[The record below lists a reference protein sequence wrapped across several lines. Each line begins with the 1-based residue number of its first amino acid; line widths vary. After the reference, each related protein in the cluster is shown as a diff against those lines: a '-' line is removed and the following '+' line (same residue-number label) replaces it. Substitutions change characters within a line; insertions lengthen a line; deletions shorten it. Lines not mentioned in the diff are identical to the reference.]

1 MRGESR
7 FGDTGR
13 MHLDPLM
20 LKLVAALLV
29 ILVVGLGLRILKQPH
44 VVGYLLAGVILGP
57 HGLSLVADQ
66 HAVARLGEF
75 GVIFLL
81 FFIFIL
87 IFFALVLI

>member
-29 ILVVGLGLRILKQPH
+29 ILVVGLGC
-44 VVGYLLAGVILGP
+44 V
-57 HGLSLVADQ
+57 S
-66 HAVARLGEF
+66 
-75 GVIFLL
+75 
-81 FFIFIL
+81 
-87 IFFALVLI
+87 